1 MTSPLHIWITGASRG
16 IGASIAA
23 VLTEQGH
30 HVTLSGRNDAS
41 LQQISGLLEG
51 GSTAA
56 IVCDVA
62 DEASV
67 ANAHTAAV
75 DRFGPVDVLINNAGI
90 GVWKDLAHMS
100 TEEFD
105 DQIAIN
111 LRGTFL
117 CCRTVI
123 GPMIERRRGM
133 IVTINS
139 IASITNYPGN
149 TAYGASKAGSLA
161 LTRSL
166 REEVRDHGVKVCDVI
181 VGATKTDIWHPD
193 AREEFGERMMHS
205 GDVAS
210 VVGTLISGFDNPRSH
225 IEEVVVRPQRG
236 DL

>member
-1 MTSPLHIWITGASRG
+1 MASPLHIWITGASRG

-23 VLTEQGH
+23 VLCEQGH
-30 HVTLSGRNDAS
+30 HVTLSGRNEAS
-41 LQQISGLLEG
+41 LVQVSTLLEG

-56 IVCDVA
+56 IACDVA
-62 DEASV
+62 DASSV
-67 ANAHTAAV
+67 QSAHAAAV
-75 DRFGPVDVLINNAGI
+75 ARFGPIDVLINNAGI
-90 GVWKDLAHMS
+90 GIWKDLAQMS
-100 TEEFD
+100 TEDFD

-123 GPMIERRRGM
+123 GAMIERHRGM
-133 IVTINS
+133 IITINS

-166 REEVRDHGVKVCDVI
+166 REEVRDHGVKVTDVL

-205 GDVAS
+205 GDVAA
-210 VVGTLISGFDNPRSH
+210 VVGTLIAGFDNPRSH